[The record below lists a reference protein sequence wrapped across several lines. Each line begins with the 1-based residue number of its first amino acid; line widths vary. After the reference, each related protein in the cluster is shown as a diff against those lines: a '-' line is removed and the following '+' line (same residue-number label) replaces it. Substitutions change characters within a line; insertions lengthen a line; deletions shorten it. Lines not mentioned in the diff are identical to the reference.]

1 MGADIP
7 LPQKYDDHHRPRREA
22 PAAVRVGFLKEHD
35 SKKIFP
41 ARRGPDEAAERS
53 HQRWDISGTIVT
65 TNTNPDEIT

>member
-7 LPQKYDDHHRPRREA
+7 LPQKYDERRRPTNGRPRGVSSTVFRE
-22 PAAVRVGFLKEHD
+22 LD